1 MPNKNEKNWR
11 SVIFSLKIKKEK
23 SKTNIGEVKSP
34 APASA
39 IGIMGITP
47 KYRSMATTL
56 KNVRTRTAFQFFG
69 SNCSLA
75 IEAKRIEKSSQSPN
89 IFSIVSSQLFGIDDC
104 L

>member
-69 SNCSLA
+69 INCSLA
-75 IEAKRIEKSSQSPN
+75 IDAKIKTARQATIDREKWNWPT
-89 IFSIVSSQLFGIDDC
+89 LT
-104 L
+104 

>member
-56 KNVRTRTAFQFFG
+56 KNVRTKAAFQFFG
-69 SNCSLA
+69 INCSLA
-75 IEAKRIEKSSQSPN
+75 IEAKIKIAKQEIIEREKWNWPT
-89 IFSIVSSQLFGIDDC
+89 LT
-104 L
+104 